1 MKRQVAGFTLV
12 EVAIVMV
19 IIGLLLGSVLKG
31 QQILT
36 NAKIKNLEYD
46 NQGVM
51 MAIYTYQERYSVL
64 PGDDPYASAK
74 FDSGVV
80 DGQGDGGLNDL
91 FNSTT
96 ETDDSRLLWSHLRA
110 ARLIAGDKTSTDL
123 PIHAFNGVVG
133 VSSSLSLTRT
143 PLTIS
148 GMFVGFTNI
157 PHSVALIIESHLDD
171 NEPYKGTIQTD
182 SMTGYDDTTTLHNL
196 YFAW

>member
-1 MKRQVAGFTLV
+1 MKRQTAGFTLV

-36 NAKIKNLEYD
+36 NAKIKNLENDY
-46 NQGVM
+46 QGM
-51 MAIYTYQERYSVL
+51 TMAIYLYQERYSVL
-64 PGDDPYASAK
+64 PGDDPHASAK
-74 FDSGVV
+74 FGNGII
-80 DGQGDGGLNDL
+80 DGQGDGRLNDL
-91 FNSTT
+91 FNSSTD
-96 ETDDSRLLWSHLRA
+96 TDDSRLLWSHLRA
-110 ARLIAGDKTSTDL
+110 ARLIPGKKTATDL
-123 PIHAFNGVVG
+123 PIHAFNGVTG

-157 PHSVALIIESHLDD
+157 PNSVALIIESHIDD
-171 NEPYKGTIQTD
+171 NDPYKGMIQTD
-182 SMTGYDDTTTLHNL
+182 SMTQYDDPNTLHNL

>member
-1 MKRQVAGFTLV
+1 MKRQTAGFTLV

-36 NAKIKNLEYD
+36 NARIKNLENDY
-46 NQGVM
+46 QGM
-51 MAIYTYQERYSVL
+51 MIAIYHYQERYSVL
-64 PGDDPYASAK
+64 PGDDSHANAK
-74 FDSGVV
+74 FGNGII
-80 DGQGDGGLNDL
+80 DGQGDGRLNDL

-96 ETDDSRLLWSHLRA
+96 DTDDSRLLWSHLRA
-110 ARLIAGDKTSTDL
+110 AGLIVGEKTSTDL
-123 PIHAFNGVVG
+123 PIHAFHGVTG

-157 PHSVALIIESHLDD
+157 PNSVALIIESHIDD
-171 NEPYKGTIQTD
+171 NDPYKGMIQTD
-182 SMTGYDDTTTLHNL
+182 SMTKYDDPTTLHNL